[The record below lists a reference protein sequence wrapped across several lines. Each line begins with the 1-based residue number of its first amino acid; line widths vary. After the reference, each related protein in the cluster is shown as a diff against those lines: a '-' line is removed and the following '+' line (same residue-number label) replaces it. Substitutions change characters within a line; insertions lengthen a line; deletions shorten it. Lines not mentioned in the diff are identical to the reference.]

1 VSVEAVEGMSEYVSK
16 SMEDGKEVCECRS
29 CRGNVGVCV
38 EVDGG
43 WERGMWASRDVVED
57 ERRRGEVMGV
67 CEEGY

>member
-1 VSVEAVEGMSEYVSK
+1 VPTLLYVCVEEDVEAWGV
-16 SMEDGKEVCECRS
+16 KEVCECRS